1 MSETLQSEDRLRR
14 VTSRQNAKVKEL
26 RRAFIEAAAGDK
38 GEVAIEG
45 MHLVEE
51 AIRAGLRLATV
62 FFSESAR
69 ERAHKL
75 IPQLS
80 SQTEL
85 LLLPEDVFSSAVP
98 SETPQGVAAFVKVKT
113 HGIDDVFAP
122 MPALVVIVAGLQD
135 PGNLGTIA
143 RSADAFAATGI
154 LLGER
159 TVSPW
164 NWKAVRA
171 SAGSMFRLPMV
182 KVEMAPALREMKERG
197 VRVLATSS
205 HKGTAISQADLRGPV
220 ALIVGN
226 EGAGLSKDVL
236 VRADELV
243 AIPQSARVESLN
255 AGIAASV
262 ILYEASRQ
270 RNLLPQ
276 RQRGAEE

>member
-14 VTSRQNAKVKEL
+14 VTSRQNARVKEL
-26 RRAFIEAAAGDK
+26 RRAFSEAAPGDK

-122 MPALVVIVAGLQD
+122 MPALVVICRGITGPGQPGHDRPLGRCLRSDGNSAGRAHRQPVELE
-135 PGNLGTIA
+135 GGTCFGGIDVSPSDGEGRDGSGIA
-143 RSADAFAATGI
+143 R
-154 LLGER
+154 
-159 TVSPW
+159 
-164 NWKAVRA
+164 
-171 SAGSMFRLPMV
+171 
-182 KVEMAPALREMKERG
+182 
-197 VRVLATSS
+197 
-205 HKGTAISQADLRGPV
+205 
-220 ALIVGN
+220 N
-226 EGAGLSKDVL
+226 EGAWSTGFGYVL
-236 VRADELV
+236 T
-243 AIPQSARVESLN
+243 
-255 AGIAASV
+255 
-262 ILYEASRQ
+262 
-270 RNLLPQ
+270 
-276 RQRGAEE
+276 